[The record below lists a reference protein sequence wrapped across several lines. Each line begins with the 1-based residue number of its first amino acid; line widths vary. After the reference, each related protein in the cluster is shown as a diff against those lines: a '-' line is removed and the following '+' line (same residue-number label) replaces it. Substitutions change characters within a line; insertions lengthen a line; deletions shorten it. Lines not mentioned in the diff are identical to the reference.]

1 MEIFNEIRRLMENS
15 IKNFHFFLILP
26 KPIEEQMISSSSQPA
41 KEK

>member
-1 MEIFNEIRRLMENS
+1 MEFS
-15 IKNFHFFLILP
+15 IKRRISLKISIFFLILP